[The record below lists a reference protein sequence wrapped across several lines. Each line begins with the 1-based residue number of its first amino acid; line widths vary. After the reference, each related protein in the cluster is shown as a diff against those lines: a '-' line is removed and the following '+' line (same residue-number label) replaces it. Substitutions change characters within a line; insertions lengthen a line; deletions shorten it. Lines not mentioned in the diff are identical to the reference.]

1 MRRKTPNVRSLK
13 FIFAV
18 RELNRIGVAPSADGL
33 TKHLQGDP
41 STERFASL
49 KTHGCLIS
57 LRPKAAKALIRCLVR
72 DGTLKE
78 IYSRVE
84 GEQYLQAVDYAK
96 AEEYFARHEII
107 KTLPAAK
114 NPAPFIRIN

>member
-18 RELNRIGVAPSADGL
+18 RELNHLGIAPSADGL
-33 TKHLQGDP
+33 TKLLQGDP
-41 STERFASL
+41 SMERFASL

-57 LRPKAAKALIRCLVR
+57 LRPKASKALIRMLVR
-72 DGTLKE
+72 DGALKE

-84 GEQYLQAVDYAK
+84 NEQYLQAVDYAE
-96 AEEYFARHEII
+96 AEAYFAKHEIL
-107 KTLPAAK
+107 KTMPASK